1 MPGDPPRRARPR
13 AACFTIDSIGAQL
26 DRRGI
31 PWSEYGPPENGHG
44 YGWVAYDA
52 VKPIRE
58 SPSYAR
64 HVLPLGWLPSDLDQN
79 YLGAVTWIVPPYNR
93 SDHPGGASLC
103 EGENWTAD
111 LINRIMRLPDWRHTA
126 IVLTWDEWGGFYDH
140 VAPPQPDRFG
150 LGRARPHADHL
161 AVGEAGHRPHDL
173 RLHVRAQVHRRG
185 LRHAHSQPRASTQ
198 SNSIRDAFQFT
209 HPLPRWRAPMRDC
222 PTVSAA
228 DACGDRQER

>member
-1 MPGDPPRRARPR
+1 
-13 AACFTIDSIGAQL
+13 
-26 DRRGI
+26 
-31 PWSEYGPPENGHG
+31 
-44 YGWVAYDA
+44 

-93 SDHPGGASLC
+93 SDHPGGGSLC
-103 EGENWTAD
+103 EGESWTAD

-150 LGRARPHADHL
+150 LGVRVPMLIISPWAKQGVDHTTYDFTSVL
-161 AVGEAGHRPHDL
+161 KFIDEDFGMPIL
-173 RLHVRAQVHRRG
+173 SRRE
-185 LRHAHSQPRASTQ
+185 QQ
-198 SNSIRDAFQFT
+198 SNSIRSAFQFS
-209 HPLPRWRAPMRDC
+209 HPLPRWQAPLRTC
-222 PTVSAA
+222 PPVSEAELAA
-228 DACGDRQER
+228 TGRNVDPS